1 MQDRHEKVRTPNH
14 SLRQQREWRGW
25 SHREVALKLQDLFP
39 EVAVTANDVRRWEN
53 GERRPGP
60 YYRPK
65 LCVLFGATEEQ
76 LGLTPQD
83 VSCDQNVKEGETD
96 EQEEGQNTSPQDPPN
111 EDVIG
116 GLKELLHQQQ
126 AMMHQT
132 LCQYE
137 QNCQQPGENDLGL
150 IEVIKDLAEHL
161 RSEKPHPAQSQPDLS
176 LKGPPASQE
185 AREAQIEIK
194 DSRSTGESLPFTS
207 FFLSQ
212 TIKRGIIEAVREL
225 GETPN
230 QGKTGGVLRC
240 PQDVCPFLNQAGQRS
255 FSHSEALAEEFQKN
269 NKGIR
274 ESSYGQ

>member
-1 MQDRHEKVRTPNH
+1 MQDRHEKARTPNH
-14 SLRQQREWRGW
+14 SLRQQRKLRGW

-65 LCVLFGATEEQ
+65 LCVLFSATEEQ

-83 VSCDQNVKEGETD
+83 VSCDQNVEEGETD
-96 EQEEGQNTSPQDPPN
+96 EQEEGQNINPQDRPN
-111 EDVIG
+111 EDVVG
-116 GLKELLHQQQ
+116 GLKELFHQQQ

-137 QNCQQPGENDLGL
+137 QICQQLEENGLGL

-161 RSEKPHPAQSQPDLS
+161 RSEKPCPAQSQPDLS

-194 DSRSTGESLPFTS
+194 DSRS
-207 FFLSQ
+207 
-212 TIKRGIIEAVREL
+212 R
-225 GETPN
+225 
-230 QGKTGGVLRC
+230 
-240 PQDVCPFLNQAGQRS
+240 
-255 FSHSEALAEEFQKN
+255 
-269 NKGIR
+269 
-274 ESSYGQ
+274 